1 MRPSPATAGGF
12 MGLFRFARCGPG
24 GTHGVDLVPE
34 RLDPAYVWYMP
45 WRYWAISR
53 KKPGTDGES

>member
-1 MRPSPATAGGF
+1 

-24 GTHGVDLVPE
+24 GTHGIDLVPQT
-34 RLDPAYVWYMP
+34 LDPAYLWYKP

-53 KKPGTDGES
+53 KNPGKDGES